1 MDDMARIWPIIVQFG
16 GGFVLCA
23 VGLRAGIQSK
33 YLDMQN
39 SEDKRL
45 IAIIVGGYVF
55 LLVLSC
61 MFTFWLPNIPVEA
74 AQ

>member
-23 VGLRAGIQSK
+23 VGLWAGIQSN
-33 YLDMQN
+33 YLDLKN

-45 IAIIVGGYVF
+45 VYIIIGGFVG
-55 LLVLSC
+55 LLLLASA
-61 MFTFWLPNIPVEA
+61 FTFWLPNLPAEA